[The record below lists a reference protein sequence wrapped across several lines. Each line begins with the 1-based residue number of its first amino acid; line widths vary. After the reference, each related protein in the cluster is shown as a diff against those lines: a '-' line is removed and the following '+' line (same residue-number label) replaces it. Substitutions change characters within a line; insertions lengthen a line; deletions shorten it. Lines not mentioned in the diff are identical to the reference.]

1 MDISLFSSIKGT
13 PSESMVSDSLQI
25 EADQKPLTWK
35 DGLQV
40 TVILQIGMYVSGKY
54 SIYIINL
61 MRFIP
66 WHYWNNIFNNQGLKN
81 SS

>member
-13 PSESMVSDSLQI
+13 ASESTVSDSLQI

-40 TVILQIGMYVSGKY
+40 TVILQTGMY
-54 SIYIINL
+54 IL
-61 MRFIP
+61 
-66 WHYWNNIFNNQGLKN
+66 
-81 SS
+81 

>member
-25 EADQKPLTWK
+25 EADQKHFTWK

-40 TVILQIGMYVSGKY
+40 TVILQTGMYVLGKY
-54 SIYIINL
+54 SINL

-81 SS
+81 S

>member
-13 PSESMVSDSLQI
+13 ASESMVSDSLQI

-40 TVILQIGMYVSGKY
+40 TVILQTGMYVLGKY
-54 SIYIINL
+54 SIYINL

-81 SS
+81 S